1 MSITEFYE
9 ATPFE
14 FSLFASAYYKQK
26 NEDQEAR
33 ITLAYNHAYW
43 VALWNNGKKPE
54 SLEKILNKA
63 PEEMGDEDMFKQIKA
78 LNAAM
83 GGEVT

>member
-1 MSITEFYE
+1 MGLTEFYE

-14 FSLFASAYYKQK
+14 VGVYASAYYKRK
-26 NEDQEAR
+26 GDEQEAR
-33 ITLAYNHAYW
+33 ISLAYNHAYW

-54 SLEKILNKA
+54 SLEKILNKT
-63 PEEMGDEDMFKQIKA
+63 PEEMGDEDMFKQIKV

-83 GGEVT
+83 GGEVI